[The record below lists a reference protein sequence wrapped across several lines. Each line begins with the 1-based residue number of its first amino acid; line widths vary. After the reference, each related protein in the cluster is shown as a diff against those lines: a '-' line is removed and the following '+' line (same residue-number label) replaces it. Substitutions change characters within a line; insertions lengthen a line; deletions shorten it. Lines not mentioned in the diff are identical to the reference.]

1 MQVARVFGRETCF
14 AVIAELTSEC
24 QVASRIA
31 PRGGAPST
39 SGRASALICRPRIDT
54 VTNSTTS
61 TSATAT
67 TITITARA
75 KLDRVIEK
83 ITDHD
88 PHQLP
93 LAA

>member
-1 MQVARVFGRETCF
+1 MPGRF
-14 AVIAELTSEC
+14 PDRSQGWSAIDL
-24 QVASRIA
+24 
-31 PRGGAPST
+31 
-39 SGRASALICRPRIDT
+39 GRASALICRPRIDT

-83 ITDHD
+83 ITQHE
-88 PHQLP
+88 HRP
-93 LAA
+93 LALAA